1 MEMEN
6 CKTICWEEVQE
17 TLTTL
22 ADQISEVTAE
32 QPEVLLVHPRE
43 YVDDLLGYRHTHR
56 TLASEL
62 PITKEV
68 IDSYFLA
75 TGGTVLACRL
85 ALEHG
90 RALNLT
96 GGFHHCFAA
105 KAEGFCYLHDF
116 AVGIRRLEGE
126 GKVRRTAV
134 IDCDLHQG
142 NGTAAIFAEDPDV
155 YTFSIHQENLY
166 PQKQRS
172 DLDIGLGDFD
182 RDDVYMDH
190 IRRAIPQTLDG
201 HRPDLVVYEAGADPF
216 AGDQLG
222 TLRISKECLHER
234 DRFVVRECAERGIP
248 IAGVLGGEPDEPTL
262 DYVAQFLCGVARSAN
277 DLRLE
282 EAARALAHKRALG
295 QPAGSEAATIAG
307 MIQIRLTEKIA
318 I

>member
-1 MEMEN
+1 LPPEFPSAYVHHPDYYSDVGAHVLKTRKYRETYERFRAEM
-6 CKTICWEEVQE
+6 TIPDAPFFEPRPATVE
-17 TLTTL
+17 
-22 ADQISEVTAE
+22 
-32 QPEVLLVHPRE
+32 EVLLVHTRE

-234 DRFVVRECAERGIP
+234 DRFVVRECAKRGIP
-248 IAGVLGGEPDEPTL
+248 IAGVLGGGYAVDPEDTVEIHVNTCK
-262 DYVAQFLCGVARSAN
+262 AFW
-277 DLRLE
+277 
-282 EAARALAHKRALG
+282 
-295 QPAGSEAATIAG
+295 T
-307 MIQIRLTEKIA
+307 T
-318 I
+318 